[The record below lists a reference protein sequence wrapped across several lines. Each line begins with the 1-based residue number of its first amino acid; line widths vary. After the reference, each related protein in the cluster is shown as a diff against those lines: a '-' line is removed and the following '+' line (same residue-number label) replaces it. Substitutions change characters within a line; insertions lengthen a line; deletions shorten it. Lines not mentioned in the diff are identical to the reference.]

1 MSKGEVAFL
10 WTPCYY
16 YVEKEYLYECPMRG
30 STFTNPM
37 LLLLNYRESTTMNF
51 LLFLEEEWEYN
62 PIPEYSLE
70 Y

>member
-1 MSKGEVAFL
+1 MNSL
-10 WTPCYY
+10 LLL
-16 YVEKEYLYECPMRG
+16 YVEREYLYEFPIIIALCPMRG